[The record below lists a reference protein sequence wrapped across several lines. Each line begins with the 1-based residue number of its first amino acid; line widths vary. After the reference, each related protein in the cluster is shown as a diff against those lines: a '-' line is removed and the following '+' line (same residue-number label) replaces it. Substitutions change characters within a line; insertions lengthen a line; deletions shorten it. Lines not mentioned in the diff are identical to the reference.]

1 MRRWKKN
8 HDIDKQGAFIFNIVA
23 PSGFKMQNIK
33 RINSLCNVRLKSYF
47 LKGLEPAMLLKDSR
61 LFIFFWGGGEN
72 AFILAWR

>member
-8 HDIDKQGAFIFNIVA
+8 HDIDKQGAFIFNLVA
-23 PSGFKMQNIK
+23 PSGFKMQNIN

-61 LFIFFWGGGEN
+61 LFIFFGGGES
-72 AFILAWR
+72 ACILAWR